1 VQQLKEAL
9 WQAAFPDAA
18 LDAGSSLGDVFEV
31 AVRNAGNATRQVLEA
46 RLSVSRAPAN
56 CKEGS
61 VKDERGRR

>member
-1 VQQLKEAL
+1 
-9 WQAAFPDAA
+9 
-18 LDAGSSLGDVFEV
+18 LGDVFEV